1 MWCCVIQFVSLSMS
15 YQLQNVVET
24 IFFQQCLWHS
34 HWKLRPEPGSSGCH
48 RPCKPRTNL
57 SSDPSERSEADWRIE
72 TFLKKLFLFWSFQLK
87 RWIEYHIYQH
97 FQLKIREERDCTKS
111 QKHSIF
117 NFFLVWQN
125 AFLN

>member
-1 MWCCVIQFVSLSMS
+1 
-15 YQLQNVVET
+15 
-24 IFFQQCLWHS
+24 
-34 HWKLRPEPGSSGCH
+34 
-48 RPCKPRTNL
+48 
-57 SSDPSERSEADWRIE
+57 
-72 TFLKKLFLFWSFQLK
+72 LFLFWSFQLK